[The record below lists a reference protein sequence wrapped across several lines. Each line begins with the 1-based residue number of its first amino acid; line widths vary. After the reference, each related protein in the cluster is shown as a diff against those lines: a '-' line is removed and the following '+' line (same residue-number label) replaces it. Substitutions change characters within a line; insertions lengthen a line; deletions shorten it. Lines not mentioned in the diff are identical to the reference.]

1 MLKRAVVAI
10 IVGTVFCG
18 HAIAQGLNSKRD
30 ANGIDEINITARV
43 GEIHLEVGT
52 SDEIIVDVELEPE
65 DGAGGEV
72 DDLIDGAELEV
83 SQRSGRIQFEI
94 SFADGRN
101 RDDDDLDVIEK
112 WRVRV
117 PERLAAVLK
126 MGVGEVEVEGIEGG
140 VDTTVGVGEITVD
153 VPAGTVR
160 LKSSVGEVTVRH
172 RAADVGRVDLDT
184 NVGDV
189 SLRVEDEF
197 IEPERSLFVGSR
209 LTWDGKGDDDINV
222 TVNIGEID
230 VSVN

>member
-10 IVGTVFCG
+10 IVGTVLCG
-18 HAIAQGLNSKRD
+18 HAIAQGLNSTRD

-72 DDLIDGAELEV
+72 DELIDGAELEV

-94 SFADGRN
+94 SFPDGRN

>member
-10 IVGTVFCG
+10 IVGTVLCG

-30 ANGIDEINITARV
+30 ANGIDEIDITARV

-65 DGAGGEV
+65 DGAAGEV
-72 DDLIDGAELEV
+72 DELIDGAELEV

-94 SFADGRN
+94 SFPDGRN

>member
-1 MLKRAVVAI
+1 MLKRAVVAV

-72 DDLIDGAELEV
+72 DELIDGAELEV

-94 SFADGRN
+94 SFPDGRN

>member
-1 MLKRAVVAI
+1 
-10 IVGTVFCG
+10 
-18 HAIAQGLNSKRD
+18 
-30 ANGIDEINITARV
+30 
-43 GEIHLEVGT
+43 
-52 SDEIIVDVELEPE
+52 
-65 DGAGGEV
+65 
-72 DDLIDGAELEV
+72 
-83 SQRSGRIQFEI
+83 
-94 SFADGRN
+94 
-101 RDDDDLDVIEK
+101 VIEK

>member
-10 IVGTVFCG
+10 IVGTVLCG

-30 ANGIDEINITARV
+30 ANGIDEIDITARV

-72 DDLIDGAELEV
+72 DELIDGAELEV

-94 SFADGRN
+94 SFPDGRN

>member
-10 IVGTVFCG
+10 IVGTVLCG
-18 HAIAQGLNSKRD
+18 HATAQGLNSKRD

-65 DGAGGEV
+65 DGAGDEV
-72 DDLIDGAELEV
+72 DELIDGAELEV

-94 SFADGRN
+94 SFPDGRN

-172 RAADVGRVDLDT
+172 RAAEVGRVDLDT

>member
-72 DDLIDGAELEV
+72 DELIDGAELEV

-94 SFADGRN
+94 SFPDGRN

>member
-10 IVGTVFCG
+10 IVGTVLCG

-72 DDLIDGAELEV
+72 DELIDGAELEV

>member
-10 IVGTVFCG
+10 IVGTVLCG
-18 HAIAQGLNSKRD
+18 HAIAQGLNSTRD

-72 DDLIDGAELEV
+72 DELIDGAELEV